1 MAQPA
6 KVNTRRFRES
16 IAALAPDLGVVV
28 AYGAILTRQLLAV
41 PRLGFVNVHASL
53 LPRYRG
59 AAPIQAAI
67 AAGDGTTGVTTMRM
81 EPGLDSGPVLLQR
94 EVPILPRETAGE
106 LSPRLAAA
114 GAELLVETLR
124 GLERGGVEPRPQ
136 DPAAASYAPKL
147 TKADGEVDW
156 GLPAARLCDRL
167 RAFTPWPG
175 LRAELGGE
183 EVKLLG
189 LDPVDPAGAA
199 GGEAPGTILG
209 TDGAAVLVRC
219 GGGTAVAVHR
229 AQRPGRGPVT
239 GAELARSLGPAAG
252 SPAADGGE

>member
-1 MAQPA
+1 MCAAGYRPRLVVSQPARPAGRGRRVQDPPLAAWARTAGLDVAQPA

-106 LSPRLAAA
+106 LAPRLAAA

-156 GLPAARLCDRL
+156 GL
-167 RAFTPWPG
+167 
-175 LRAELGGE
+175 
-183 EVKLLG
+183 
-189 LDPVDPAGAA
+189 
-199 GGEAPGTILG
+199 
-209 TDGAAVLVRC
+209 
-219 GGGTAVAVHR
+219 
-229 AQRPGRGPVT
+229 
-239 GAELARSLGPAAG
+239 
-252 SPAADGGE
+252 